1 MKTYIHHHLG
11 MGDMIMCN
19 GLVRHISENIKKNEK
34 VEIIKK
40 KNHIIISDDENMK

>member
-19 GLVRHISENIKKNEK
+19 GLVRHLSEG
-34 VEIIKK
+34 IKK
-40 KNHIIISDDENMK
+40 K